1 MVSDSVMPSNNTV
14 VSRCGGGNRPETMAG
29 GARDL
34 RVVGP
39 TYVFLVL
46 ITIYVAL
53 QALAVFAS
61 SGLLKA
67 LSYAA
72 AFGIVLCLV
81 MMAAYLPERKTGKS
95 LGFGLA
101 LALYY
106 YGFIAS
112 SAMNFGAIDF
122 GTAIKMALVPLFLLV
137 GAAFETQNRYNAWRQ
152 PSVRRMFGLM
162 IALPLL
168 LWFWQLGT
176 GKVSFGGI
184 GEVSIFA
191 NRNNAGLFAVTLIA
205 LLNVL
210 RPEPLKN
217 LLIYFAA
224 GAAFGTLGV
233 MLAVM
238 SALLLGVGSGRR
250 VALLAG
256 FGMVGAWLLYFY
268 PLDYGVFARINP
280 VVASIRLIVEG
291 RIDIATVTYGELVRL
306 LQTTDVSFVFRL
318 KHWLNIW
325 SIYASAPLEGLV
337 FGMGVGAS
345 ARLSEV
351 GLIPHNDY
359 LRVLVECGPVAFVGF
374 VATIFLMVWHCGRR
388 WESVPLIAVAIYFLT
403 ENLVDNFVAMAIF
416 FFSSGAL
423 VRRVCIQ
430 READLPRRP
439 T

>member
-1 MVSDSVMPSNNTV
+1 MSDSATPTNNAIVAYKGSGSPSA
-14 VSRCGGGNRPETMAG
+14 TMVG

-34 RVVGP
+34 RPVGP
-39 TYVFLVL
+39 TYVFLTL
-46 ITIYVAL
+46 ITAYVAL
-53 QALAVFAS
+53 QTLAVFAS

-81 MMAAYLPERKTGKS
+81 TVAAYLPKRKTGKN
-95 LGFGLA
+95 LGFGIA

-106 YGFIAS
+106 YGFVAS
-112 SAMNFGAIDF
+112 AAMNLSVLDF
-122 GTAIKMALVPLFLLV
+122 GTAIKMMLVPLFLVV
-137 GAAFETQNRYNAWRQ
+137 GAAFETQNKIDTWRR
-152 PSVRRMFGLM
+152 PSVRWMFGLM
-162 IALPLL
+162 VVLPTL
-168 LWFWQLGT
+168 LWLWQLGT
-176 GKVSFGGI
+176 GKISFGGI

-217 LLIYFAA
+217 LFVYLAA

-233 MLAVM
+233 LLAVM
-238 SALLLGVGSGRR
+238 AALLLGVGSGRR
-250 VALLAG
+250 IVFLGGVA
-256 FGMVGAWLLYFY
+256 MVGAALLYFY

-280 VVASIRLIVEG
+280 VVTSIRLIVED
-291 RIDIATVTYGELVRL
+291 RIDIANVTYGELVRL
-306 LQTTDVSFVFRL
+306 LQTTDVSFIFRL

-325 SIYASAPLEGLV
+325 STYTSAPFESLV
-337 FGMGVGAS
+337 FGLGVGAS

-374 VATIFLMVWHCGRR
+374 VASIFLTIWHCGRR
-388 WESVPLIAVAIYFLT
+388 WESVPLIAVAIYFMT
-403 ENLVDNFVAMAIF
+403 ENLVDNFVAMAVF
-416 FFSSGAL
+416 FFCSGVLARRASFRREDGPL
-423 VRRVCIQ
+423 V
-430 READLPRRP
+430 EAK
-439 T
+439 

>member
-1 MVSDSVMPSNNTV
+1 MPNNNTV
-14 VSRCGGGNRPETMAG
+14 VSRCGCSNLPEPLVG
-29 GARDL
+29 GAQDL
-34 RVVGP
+34 RVLGP
-39 TYVFLVL
+39 TYVFLAL
-46 ITIYVAL
+46 ITAYVAI
-53 QALAVFAS
+53 QTLAVFAS

-72 AFGIVLCLV
+72 AFGIVLCLAT
-81 MMAAYLPERKTGKS
+81 MAAYLPERKPGKS
-95 LGFGLA
+95 LGFGFA

-112 SAMNFGAIDF
+112 AAMNLGAVDV
-122 GTAIKMALVPLFLLV
+122 GTAIKMALVPLFLV
-137 GAAFETQNRYNAWRQ
+137 IGAAFETQNRFSPWCQ
-152 PSVRRMFGLM
+152 PSVRRMFALL

-168 LWFWQLGT
+168 LWFWQLGA
-176 GKVSFGGI
+176 GQVSFGGV

-217 LLIYFAA
+217 LLVYLAA

-233 MLAVM
+233 LLAVM
-238 SALLLGVGSGRR
+238 TALLLGVGSGRR
-250 VALLAG
+250 IALLTG
-256 FGMVGAWLLYFY
+256 VSTVGVGVLYFY

-291 RIDIATVTYGELVRL
+291 RIEIATVTYGELVRL
-306 LQTTDVSFVFRL
+306 IQTTDVSFVFRL
-318 KHWLNIW
+318 KHWLNIL
-325 SIYASAPLEGLV
+325 SVYTSAPLEGLV

-359 LRVLVECGPVAFVGF
+359 LRVLVECGPVAFIGF
-374 VATIFLMVWHCGRR
+374 AATIFLIVWHCGRR
-388 WESVPLIAVAIYFLT
+388 WESVLLIAVAIYFMT

-416 FFSSGAL
+416 FFCSGAL
-423 VRRVCIQ
+423 ARRASLRNVG
-430 READLPRRP
+430 DSPRAAE
-439 T
+439 